1 MGDDLS
7 PKQSKFCAEYVRDY
21 NGRQAAIRAGY
32 SPKTAQE
39 QASRLLSKVKVQ
51 KEISRRESRI
61 ENKVIISKD
70 KILRE
75 LSKVGFS
82 NVSDHLTI
90 DEAGCVQAVG
100 LDQLP
105 PGASAAIKKVKER
118 RVIKTVQGTK
128 DKPDGD
134 QILESTLE
142 YELHDKIN
150 PLVQM
155 GKELGMFREKHEIN
169 IDEKMMG
176 VFVSILPEEYAKAF
190 KKRLL
195 EVVLGVGKK

>member
-1 MGDDLS
+1 MGEDLS
-7 PKQSKFCAEYVRDY
+7 PKQSKFCIEYVKDY

-51 KEISRRESRI
+51 KEIARRESRI

-82 NVSDHLTI
+82 NVSDHLTV
-90 DEAGCVQAVG
+90 DEYGCVQAVG

-118 RVIKTVQGTK
+118 RVIKSTPGGT
-128 DKPDGD
+128 DP
-134 QILESTLE
+134 ILESTLE

-176 VFVSILPEEYAKAF
+176 VFVSILPESYAKEF

-195 EVVLGVGKK
+195 EVILGAGKK

>member
-1 MGDDLS
+1 MGEDLS
-7 PKQSKFCAEYVRDY
+7 PKQSKFCIEYVKDY

-32 SPKTAQE
+32 SPKTASE
-39 QASRLLSKVKVQ
+39 QASRLLTKVNVQ
-51 KEISRRESRI
+51 KEIARRESRI

-82 NVSDHLTI
+82 NVSDHLTV
-90 DEAGCVQAVG
+90 DEYGCVQAVG

-118 RVIKTVQGTK
+118 RVIKSTPGGT
-128 DKPDGD
+128 DP
-134 QILESTLE
+134 ILESTLE

-176 VFVSILPEEYAKAF
+176 VFVSILPESYAKEF

-195 EVVLGVGKK
+195 EVILGAGKK

>member
-1 MGDDLS
+1 MGEDLS
-7 PKQSKFCAEYVRDY
+7 PKQSKFCIEYVKDY

-32 SPKTAQE
+32 SPKTASE
-39 QASRLLSKVKVQ
+39 QASRLLTKVNVQ
-51 KEISRRESRI
+51 KEIARRESRI

-82 NVSDHLTI
+82 NVADHLTV
-90 DEAGCVQAVG
+90 DEYGCVQAVG

-105 PGASAAIKKVKER
+105 PGASSAIKKVKER
-118 RVIKTVQGTK
+118 RVIKSTPGGT
-128 DKPDGD
+128 DP
-134 QILESTLE
+134 ILESTLE

-176 VFVSILPEEYAKAF
+176 VFVSILPESYAKEF

-195 EVVLGVGKK
+195 EVILGAGKK

>member
-1 MGDDLS
+1 MSEELS
-7 PKQSKFCAEYVRDY
+7 PKQLAFCQQYVVDY
-21 NGRQAAIRAGY
+21 NATQAAARAGY
-32 SPKTAQE
+32 SCKSAQE
-39 QASRLLSKVKVQ
+39 QSSRLLCNVMVQ
-51 KEISRRESRI
+51 QEIARRERQI
-61 ENKVIISKD
+61 ENKVLVSKKKIIREFSK
-70 KILRE
+70 L
-75 LSKVGFS
+75 GFS
-82 NVSDHLTI
+82 DIADYLLI
-90 DEAGCVQAVG
+90 DEHGCVHAKAI
-100 LDQLP
+100 DQLP
-105 PGASAAIKKVKER
+105 PGASAAIKKVRER
-118 RVIKTVQGTK
+118 RVIKSTQGTK

-176 VFVSILPEEYAKAF
+176 VFLSILPEEYAKEF

-195 EVVLGVGKK
+195 EVVLGAQKK